1 MLTEFDLGDRYS
13 PEKMDALEREIE
25 RAAALI
31 EAADALIIAAGAGM
45 GVDSGLPDFRGNDG
59 FWKAYPALA
68 EANIEF
74 YSIACPD
81 EFHRNRRRAWGFYG
95 HRLNLYRNTVPH
107 EGFEIL
113 KRWAEPMLHGC
124 SVFTSNVDG
133 QFQKAGFDPRDVRE
147 YHGSIHHLQC
157 LTPCSRDTWPAGD
170 FDPMI
175 DVEACDLL
183 SELPRCSLCGELAR
197 PNVLLFGDRD
207 WSDQRAVAQDY
218 RQESWLREIRNPVVI
233 ELGAGTAIP
242 SVRHFSQRM
251 IHEFDARLIR
261 INPREHIVPRDLD
274 VGLPMGALEGLR
286 AIERVLA

>member
-81 EFHRNRRRAWGFYG
+81 EFHRNRRRAGGFYG

-157 LTPCSRDTWPAGD
+157 LTPCSRDTRPAGD

-207 WSDQRAVAQDY
+207 WSSDVCSSDLPRPFFCPYLSAHIAFFTRGFLYSKSAAAVPESARGFDVIVRSQIAQI
-218 RQESWLREIRNPVVI
+218 EKIR
-233 ELGAGTAIP
+233 TA
-242 SVRHFSQRM
+242 V
-251 IHEFDARLIR
+251 
-261 INPREHIVPRDLD
+261 DLPPET
-274 VGLPMGALEGLR
+274 VAKLN
-286 AIERVLA
+286 